1 MHTYLYIYICLC
13 SLLWSKDDDDDA
25 GGINE
30 TIYFCAGIL
39 LIALRWI
46 IVWLVVH
53 HGLSAKA
60 FMHPC
65 ACIFISDQVP
75 VFFIIAIFRMDVY
88 RSRSYNFIS
97 IVVHPSQHACSAAS
111 TNLSLINTLSLFFFF
126 TFFSLSIY
134 RIFTI
139 IVSLSLTFLLKYY
152 LERILFDFNSW
163 MKMWI
168 AHAFHAS

>member
-1 MHTYLYIYICLC
+1 MIKRWWWWCRWNKWNNI
-13 SLLWSKDDDDDA
+13 
-25 GGINE
+25 
-30 TIYFCAGIL
+30 F
-39 LIALRWI
+39 LRWNSANSSAMDHCMI
-46 IVWLVVH
+46 GGAPWAQRESVH
-53 HGLSAKA
+53 ASLRVYIHFRSSAC
-60 FMHPC
+60 F
-65 ACIFISDQVP
+65 
-75 VFFIIAIFRMDVY
+75 FFIIAIFRMDVY